1 MAVTASTMNGVTK
14 KMFGDIND
22 SLPTFAL
29 MQERIPFKSM
39 AKLGKEWAELIMLTR
54 SHGVTYQRT
63 NKQTIYNLNDAVSL
77 TTKEATESGSEI
89 VMREQIAYGML
100 AAAERAGD
108 AAYASAIKMVLKS
121 ILETHR
127 FRIELNALYGQ
138 SAGGVGIIESETD
151 GTTTSVYTLT
161 SATWASGI
169 WSQMEGAWLDV
180 YDPTLTTKRNTNA
193 AVVVTTVLDDS
204 RTLNVSGNASD
215 LDATVA
221 GDILVPYGSK
231 GETMYGIDAI
241 ARNTGTL
248 FGIDASLY
256 SVWKANSYAVG
267 GPCTINAISKALSK
281 AIGRGLI
288 GKKVTVMLND
298 RAWQDIANDSG
309 GLRRWNESQASKVEQ
324 GTHALTFYGANNNF
338 AEIVSHPMVKQ
349 SEGFVF
355 LPENFIRGG
364 ESDIQNGLP
373 GSPTPDDFFHDLEG
387 KAGCEV
393 RNFSSQFLMSTKPSQ
408 LVKMTGI
415 TPTGAT

>member
-63 NKQTIYNLNDAVSL
+63 NKQTIYNLKDAVSL

-100 AAAERAGD
+100 AAAERAGE

-127 FRIELNALYGQ
+127 FRIEANMLYGQ
-138 SAGGVGIIESETD
+138 SAGAMGIIETHTD
-151 GTTTSVYTLT
+151 ATTTGTLKLT

-169 WSQMEGAWLDV
+169 WSQYEKGLIDV
-180 YDPTLTTKRNTNA
+180 YDPTLTTLRNSSA
-193 AVVVTTVLDDS
+193 IEVTTVVDDD
-204 RTLNVSGNASD
+204 RTLNITGVEAD
-215 LDATVA
+215 LNNIAD
-221 GDILVPYGSK
+221 GDYIVFHGSK

-241 ARNTGTL
+241 ARNTTTL
-248 FGIDASLY
+248 FGIDAALY
-256 SVWKANSYAVG
+256 SVWKANSYAVN
-267 GPCTINAISKALSK
+267 GPCTINAVSKALSK

-324 GTHALTFYGANNNF
+324 GTHALTYYGANNNF

-349 SEGFVF
+349 SEGFIF